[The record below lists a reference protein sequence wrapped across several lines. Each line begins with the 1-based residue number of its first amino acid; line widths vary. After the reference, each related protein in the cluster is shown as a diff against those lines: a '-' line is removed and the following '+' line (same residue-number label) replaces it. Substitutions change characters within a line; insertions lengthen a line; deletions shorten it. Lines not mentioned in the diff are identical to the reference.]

1 MAETKQRVIRVL
13 AEVLNRSLESLT
25 EANSFIKIL
34 DWDSLY
40 HLNVILGL
48 EKEFSIKFDI
58 NEVMEITSVDSA
70 VALIEN
76 KI

>member
-25 EANSFIKIL
+25 EANSFIKIP